1 MRRAGLS
8 LREVGRLQ
16 FSYDSELPT
25 FAAESGHTHARVNA
39 CGHGFFPPFFEPIQ
53 ACRSGGI
60 ILNHPIIWIDL
71 ILVLQI
77 NTP

>member
-1 MRRAGLS
+1 MA
-8 LREVGRLQ
+8 
-16 FSYDSELPT
+16 
-25 FAAESGHTHARVNA
+25 
-39 CGHGFFPPFFEPIQ
+39 FFHPFFEPIQ

>member
-1 MRRAGLS
+1 MAS
-8 LREVGRLQ
+8 
-16 FSYDSELPT
+16 F
-25 FAAESGHTHARVNA
+25 H
-39 CGHGFFPPFFEPIQ
+39 PFFEPIQ
-53 ACRSGGI
+53 ACRSSGGI